1 MSSIRPSAGAPRVA
15 VLLDEN
21 TSGDGRRY
29 ELGKGC
35 FEAIRLAG
43 GLAYGI
49 PYAAGMVAEV
59 VAGFDGLLTPGGRF
73 ASPADWYLGEA
84 PDNPASDRAAEDR
97 ALVAGFLAAGKPV
110 LGICAGMQTLAGLA
124 GCRFKVG
131 LGDEIEHD
139 GPEAMH
145 PVTVVPGAR
154 LHGLVCRPRMIVNS
168 LHREAVATLGPGV
181 RASAHAPDGV
191 IEAIELD
198 DHPFAIGLQWHQELF
213 AGTDHPGA
221 RVFEGLVAAC
231 AGQRPAAGR
240 GRVIHV
246 GYPPGAPDAAALA

>member
-1 MSSIRPSAGAPRVA
+1 MNSVRAAARRPRLA

-35 FEAIRLAG
+35 FEAILRAG
-43 GLAYGI
+43 GSAYGV
-49 PYAAGMVAEV
+49 PYAAGMVDEV

-73 ASPADWYLGEA
+73 ASPADWYLGAA
-84 PDNPASDRAAEDR
+84 PINPASDRAAIDR
-97 ALVAGFLAAGKPV
+97 RLVAGFLAAGKPV

-131 LGDEIEHD
+131 LGDEVVHD
-139 GPEAMH
+139 GPGALH
-145 PVTVVPGAR
+145 PVTVVPGTR

-168 LHREAVATLGPGV
+168 LHREAVVTLGARV

-198 DHPFAIGLQWHQELF
+198 AHPFAIGLQWHQELF

-231 AGQRPAAGR
+231 ATRRSSVGAGQ
-240 GRVIHV
+240 VIHV
-246 GYPPGAPDAAALA
+246 GYPPLPAATVPA